1 MNKLRCWLKKFRDIK
16 GYNHDEVAK
25 LCEISRSYYT
35 LIENG
40 DKTPSVKVAK
50 KIAKT
55 LDFDWPLFFGDKCSL
70 KEQKIL

>member
-1 MNKLRCWLKKFRDIK
+1 MRIWLKKFREAK

-50 KIAKT
+50 KIGSV
-55 LDFDWPLFFGDKCSL
+55 LEFDWANFFRDHVFFK
-70 KEQKIL
+70 